1 MTHYF
6 DSVAFGNI
14 EGVNTLFGASVDI
27 PTSFFKSGYS
37 NLFNISSGK
46 VSGLEFASAA
56 FGPTPLTP
64 ITQMVFGASQSNG
77 VHNQNGS
84 LVVLGHTELA
94 GTSMD
99 CSTATASFNT
109 GHFNV
114 ASGKAAITAS
124 KVDIEGLKV
133 SISAEPLGPLGG
145 LTIGGEDWFSK
156 VKYWDNKKQFDIPHP
171 TKNGWRLR
179 HVCIEGPTADVYV
192 RGKLKGSNV
201 IELPEYWKNLVDPE
215 TITVNL
221 TPIAA
226 HQELFVDKIE
236 WGTRILIKNNSGSTI
251 NCYYT
256 VYGERADT
264 GKNIPEYE
272 GTYDDYPGD
281 NREYTSSGTAICNP
295 NNEESVNFSN
305 SSLFD
310 KIDSTN
316 NPYQI
321 YYPYNTTT

>member
-64 ITQMVFGASQSNG
+64 ITQMVFGASQSLG

-84 LVVLGHTELA
+84 MVVAGHTELT

-99 CSTATASFNT
+99 CTTATASFNT

-114 ASGKAAITAS
+114 ATNKAAITAGEG
-124 KVDIEGLKV
+124 VIIE
-133 SISAEPLGPLGG
+133 ALGVAINAQNINIGG
-145 LTIGGEDWFSK
+145 LDWY
-156 VKYWDNKKQFDIPHP
+156 VKAAEWTAKKQFDIPHP

-179 HVCIEGPTADVYV
+179 HICIEGPTADVYV

-226 HQELFVDKIE
+226 HQELYVDKIE

-256 VYGERADT
+256 VYGERSDT

-295 NNEESVNFSN
+295 NNQESLNFSN
-305 SSLFD
+305 SS
-310 KIDSTN
+310 N
-316 NPYQI
+316 NPYDF

>member
-14 EGVNTLFGASVDI
+14 EGVNSLFGASVDI

-37 NLFNISSGK
+37 NLYNISVGK
-46 VSGLEFASAA
+46 VTGLELASLAV
-56 FGPTPLTP
+56 GPSPTAPLS
-64 ITQMVFGASQSNG
+64 QVLLGASSFTG

-99 CSTATASFNT
+99 CTTATASFNT

-114 ASGKAAITAS
+114 ASGIAAITAS
-124 KVDIEGLKV
+124 KVDIEGFKV
-133 SISAEPLGPLGG
+133 SISAEPLGPVGG

-156 VKYWDNKKQFDIPHP
+156 VKFWDSKKPFDIPHP
-171 TKNGWRLR
+171 TKSGWRLR

-226 HQELFVDKIE
+226 HQELYVDKIE

-281 NREYTSSGTAICNP
+281 NREYASSGMAAISNR
-295 NNEESVNFSN
+295 NTEEFVNSSN
-305 SSLFD
+305 SS
-310 KIDSTN
+310 N
-316 NPYQI
+316 NPYNF

>member
-14 EGVNTLFGASVDI
+14 EGVNSLFGASVDI

-37 NLFNISSGK
+37 NLYNTSIGK
-46 VSGLEFASAA
+46 VTGLELASLAV
-56 FGPTPLTP
+56 GPSPTAPLS
-64 ITQMVFGASQSNG
+64 QVLAGASTFTG

-84 LVVLGHTELA
+84 MFVLGHTQLSGA
-94 GTSMD
+94 LMD
-99 CSTATASFNT
+99 CSTTTASFNT
-109 GHFNV
+109 GSFNV
-114 ASGKAAITAS
+114 TTDKAFITGATGVS
-124 KVDIEGLKV
+124 VEGLKV
-133 SISAEPLGPLGG
+133 TIQGMSINIGG
-145 LTIGGEDWFSK
+145 LDWFAKAVEWSA
-156 VKYWDNKKQFDIPHP
+156 KKPFDIPHP
-171 TKNGWRLR
+171 TKSGWRLR

-226 HQELFVDKIE
+226 HQELYVDKIE

-281 NREYTSSGTAICNP
+281 NREYASSGMAAISNR
-295 NNEESVNFSN
+295 NTEEFVNSSN
-305 SSLFD
+305 SL
-310 KIDSTN
+310 N
-316 NPYQI
+316 NPYNF

>member
-37 NLFNISSGK
+37 NLYNVSVGK
-46 VSGLEFASAA
+46 VTGLELASLAV
-56 FGPTPLTP
+56 GPSPTAPLS
-64 ITQMVFGASQSNG
+64 QVLFGASTFTG
-77 VHNQNGS
+77 VHNQIGS
-84 LVVLGHTELA
+84 MVVAGHTQLS
-94 GTSMD
+94 GPLMD
-99 CSTATASFNT
+99 CSTTSTSFNS
-109 GHFNV
+109 GNFNV
-114 ASGKAAITAS
+114 TAGSANITGAKS
-124 KVDIEGLKV
+124 VNIEGLR
-133 SISAEPLGPLGG
+133 IRINGPNLN
-145 LTIGGEDWFSK
+145 IGGRNWYVAAALWDSK
-156 VKYWDNKKQFDIPHP
+156 KKFDIPHP
-171 TKNGWRLR
+171 TKKGWRLR
-179 HVCIEGPTADVYV
+179 HICIEGPTADVYV

-226 HQELFVDKIE
+226 HQELYVDKIE

-272 GTYDDYPGD
+272 GTYGDYPGD
-281 NREYTSSGTAICNP
+281 NREYTSSDTAICNP

-305 SSLFD
+305 SSILNET
-310 KIDSTN
+310 DSTN
-316 NPYQI
+316 NPYDF
-321 YYPYNTTT
+321 YYPYNIVT